1 MVVTKNCYYYN
12 VVNYF
17 TELGHVDEVQREEL
31 HSPDTHPNVGTINEN
46 ITVASKSSFLSCIG
60 MLKKLCYH

>member
-1 MVVTKNCYYYN
+1 M
-12 VVNYF
+12 NYF